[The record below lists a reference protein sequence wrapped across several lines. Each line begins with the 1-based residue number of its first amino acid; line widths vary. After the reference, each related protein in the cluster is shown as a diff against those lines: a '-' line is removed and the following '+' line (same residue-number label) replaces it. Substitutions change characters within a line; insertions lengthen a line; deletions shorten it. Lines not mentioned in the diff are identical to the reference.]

1 MTQSI
6 HIVLEVILGIIVFS
20 LPFIVGQ
27 VFRSRSISFTYLC
40 GQIILWAA
48 FQFIAVPMVYY
59 RADFSTLFWAYTG
72 IVIVLT
78 GFGIYTLMKGH
89 HKVRKRGTSVWW
101 KRLSPFLIIAFL
113 VIGYQMFIYI
123 FGMHLDED
131 DARWIAEANDALVKN
146 KMLLYNPATGEYIG
160 RFVGEMVKDVFS
172 PWSMYLAWLSRMT
185 TIKAVV
191 IAHTVYPPIL
201 LGLSYSAY
209 YEIGG
214 QLFSDE
220 KQNGKLKSK
229 RHERGIFLLMVSMI
243 NMFMAGNAYTQSVF
257 TLTRIWQGKAVVAAV
272 IIPSILSII
281 LRIQVPDNRKALKR
295 RKKTTVVQIDEYRN
309 RQSVSYR
316 GWLLLFVA
324 GMACCLFS
332 GMGIAIGLIMIAV
345 YGAYVVVKGLIVSP
359 KSSWKQMPLWLL
371 SLAPS
376 IIFSIGYFRLKG

>member
-48 FQFIAVPMVYY
+48 FQIIAVPMVYY

-89 HKVRKRGTSVWW
+89 HKVRKRRARAWW

-131 DARWIAEANDALVKN
+131 DARWIAEANDALIKN
-146 KMLLYNPATGEYIG
+146 RMLLHNPATGEYIG
-160 RFVGEMVKDVFS
+160 RFVGEMIKDVFS

-191 IAHTVYPPIL
+191 IAHTVYPPVL

-209 YEIGG
+209 YEIGS
-214 QLFSDE
+214 QLFKE
-220 KQNGKLKSK
+220 KQ
-229 RHERGIFLLMVSMI
+229 ERGILLLMVSVI
-243 NMFMAGNAYTQSVF
+243 NLFMAGNAYTQSVF

-272 IIPSILSII
+272 MIPSILSII
-281 LRIQVPDNRKALKR
+281 LRIQAPDNGMLSKYKQIKQRSRKTA
-295 RKKTTVVQIDEYRN
+295 VVQSGEFKNRN
-309 RQSVSYR
+309 TVSLKD
-316 GWLLLFVA
+316 WLLLFVT

-332 GMGIAIGLIMIAV
+332 GMGIAIGLIMIAI

-359 KSSWKQMPLWLL
+359 KSSWKQIPLWLL